1 MGSKQEIIIESLA
14 PHCDIVARL
23 AAVPPWARVRGV
35 YFRAAL
41 QELTR
46 RGLRPAFDKAFEE
59 PERATFTLY
68 PVTDYLVRI
77 AYAGTL
83 ITSPERVHEGLHEL
97 FRGNAHYFAQSLLGR
112 GLLRLIARDPVRQL
126 HQAIKSK
133 RAVSNYGRWSVIAE
147 EPGMVEVLHEDEYVW
162 IESALAGGALGGFE
176 ACGVYPSIELR
187 MRDAYN
193 GSVIFRW

>member
-1 MGSKQEIIIESLA
+1 MRARMDIIERLA
-14 PHCDIVARL
+14 PHCDIESRL
-23 AAVPPWARVRGV
+23 AAAPSWARVRGV

-46 RGLRPAFDKAFEE
+46 RGLRPAFDKVFNE

-68 PVTDYLVRI
+68 PVADYLLRI
-77 AYAGTL
+77 AYAGAL
-83 ITSPERVHEGLHEL
+83 IASPERVHEGLHEL
-97 FRGNAHYFAQSLLGR
+97 FRGNALYFSQSLLGR

-133 RAVSNYGRWSVIAE
+133 RAVSNYGRWSVVAE
-147 EPGMVEVLHEDEYVW
+147 GPGMVEVLHEDEYVW

-176 ACGVYPSIELR
+176 ACGVHPKIQVK
-187 MRDAYN
+187 MRDPYN